1 MMGSHSIW
9 QVEKGERS
17 LIINE
22 SSAPKMQMEKEQLSF
37 DFGFLPIP
45 KHLRYTPDGPL
56 RFSIARNAAFGI
68 CTTFVVANL
77 YYSQPLLIQL
87 SLYFHVSYEEISRV
101 PTLLQAGYAA
111 GVVLV
116 SPLGDLVPRRPL
128 LLGVVLAD
136 IFFTL
141 GLAVT
146 HSAHVFEAL
155 SFVVGVTSVA
165 PQILTPFAAD
175 LAPENRRASAISI
188 IFAGLLFGILIARVL
203 SGIVAQFSTWR
214 IIYYIDVGL
223 LTAVLITLYFVVPE
237 HPSKNRGL
245 TYLEILTSM
254 VKLSTTEPVLIQA
267 SLITMG
273 SNACYMNFW
282 VTLTFILGGSPYHY
296 STLVIG
302 LFGLIGMFG
311 VSMGPIL
318 GRGIDRLVTW
328 YAILIPTF
336 FMAIFWAVQTAA
348 AGVNISA
355 IVLVCIGLDLCDAMQ
370 QVSLSTAVFSISES
384 ARARL
389 NAVLILSNFIGQFTG
404 TAAATKVY
412 LEHGWR
418 ASAALGLACAAFQLL
433 ILFFRGPHCERYTWF
448 GYQGGMD
455 WKKMDKKD
463 DKDKPTI

>member
-1 MMGSHSIW
+1 MQLLGFVRHSVGSN
-9 QVEKGERS
+9 
-17 LIINE
+17 L
-22 SSAPKMQMEKEQLSF
+22 
-37 DFGFLPIP
+37 
-45 KHLRYTPDGPL
+45 
-56 RFSIARNAAFGI
+56 
-68 CTTFVVANL
+68 TF
-77 YYSQPLLIQL
+77 QPLLIQL
-87 SLYFHVSYEEISRV
+87 SLYFNVSYEEVSRV

-136 IFFTL
+136 ICFTL
-141 GLAVT
+141 GLALT
-146 HSAHVFEAL
+146 HSAQVFEAL
-155 SFVVGVTSVA
+155 SFVVGITSVA

-188 IFAGLLFGILIARVL
+188 IFAGLLFGILFARVL
-203 SGIVAQFSTWR
+203 SGIVAEFSTWR

-237 HPSKNRGL
+237 HPAKNKGL
-245 TYLEILTSM
+245 TYLNILTSM
-254 VKLSTTEPVLIQA
+254 LKLSTTEPILIQA
-267 SLITMG
+267 SLITFG

-336 FMAIFWAVQTAA
+336 AMAIFWAIQTGA
-348 AGVNISA
+348 AGINISA
-355 IVLVCIGLDLCDAMQ
+355 IVIVCIGLDLCDAMQ

-384 ARARL
+384 ARGRL

-412 LEHGWR
+412 IKHGWR
-418 ASAALGLACAAFQLL
+418 ASAALGLACAMFQLFM
-433 ILFFRGPHCERYTWF
+433 LFVRGPHCERHTWF
-448 GYQGGMD
+448 GFQGGWE
-455 WKKMDKKD
+455 WKKDEEEVQEKVKHGS
-463 DKDKPTI
+463 IIA

>member
-1 MMGSHSIW
+1 MESRYEHGTRSI
-9 QVEKGERS
+9 
-17 LIINE
+17 
-22 SSAPKMQMEKEQLSF
+22 
-37 DFGFLPIP
+37 DFGFLPVP
-45 KHLRYTPDGPL
+45 KHLRYTQDRDALL
-56 RFSIARNAAFGI
+56 RFSITRNAAFGI

-87 SLYFHVSYEEISRV
+87 SLYFNVSYEEISRV
-101 PTLLQAGYAA
+101 PTLLQAGHVSFMMIYAV
-111 GVVLV
+111 GVALA
-116 SPLGDLVPRRPL
+116 SPLGDLLPRRPL

-136 IFFTL
+136 ICFTL

-146 HSAHVFEAL
+146 KSAHVFEGL
-155 SFVVGVTSVA
+155 SFVVGMTSVA
-165 PQILTPFAAD
+165 PQILTPLAAD
-175 LAPENRRASAISI
+175 LAPEDRRASAISI
-188 IFAGLLFGILIARVL
+188 IFAGLLFGILVARVL
-203 SGIVAQFSTWR
+203 AGIVAEFSTWR

-223 LTAVLITLYFVVPE
+223 LAAVLVILYFVVPE
-237 HPSKNRGL
+237 YPAKNKGL
-245 TYLEILTSM
+245 TYLHILKSM
-254 VKLSTTEPVLIQA
+254 AKLATTEPILIQA

-302 LFGLIGMFG
+302 LFGLIGMSG

-336 FMAIFWAVQTAA
+336 AMAIFWAIQTAA

-355 IVLVCIGLDLCDAMQ
+355 IVIVCIGLDLCDAMQ

-384 ARARL
+384 ARGRL
-389 NAVLILSNFIGQFTG
+389 NAVLILSNFTGQFIG
-404 TAAATKVY
+404 TAAATRVY

-418 ASAALGLACAAFQLL
+418 ASAVLGLACAVFQLV
-433 ILFFRGPHCERYTWF
+433 ILFFRGPHCERYTWVGF
-448 GYQGGMD
+448 QGGWK
-455 WKKMDKKD
+455 WKKVQNVDRKEKKD
-463 DKDKPTI
+463 SKKPEN

>member
-1 MMGSHSIW
+1 M
-9 QVEKGERS
+9 
-17 LIINE
+17 E
-22 SSAPKMQMEKEQLSF
+22 SRYKHGTRSF
-37 DFGFLPIP
+37 DFGFLPVP
-45 KHLRYTPDGPL
+45 KHLRYTQDALL
-56 RFSIARNAAFGI
+56 RFSITRNAAFGI

-87 SLYFHVSYEEISRV
+87 SLYFNVSYEEISRL
-101 PTLLQAGYAA
+101 PTLLQAGHVFFVMIYAV

-116 SPLGDLVPRRPL
+116 SPLGDLLPRRPL

-136 IFFTL
+136 ICFTL

-146 HSAHVFEAL
+146 KSAHIFEGL
-155 SFVVGVTSVA
+155 SFVVGMTSVA
-165 PQILTPFAAD
+165 PQILTPLAAD

-203 SGIVAQFSTWR
+203 SGIVAEFSTWR

-223 LTAVLITLYFVVPE
+223 LAAVIVILYFVVPE
-237 HPSKNRGL
+237 YPAKNKGL
-245 TYLEILTSM
+245 TYLHILKSM
-254 VKLSTTEPVLIQA
+254 AKLATTEPILIQA

-302 LFGLIGMFG
+302 LFGLIGMSG

-336 FMAIFWAVQTAA
+336 AMAIFWAIQTAA

-355 IVLVCIGLDLCDAMQ
+355 IVIVCIGLDLCDAMQ

-384 ARARL
+384 ARGRL
-389 NAVLILSNFIGQFTG
+389 NAVLILSNFTGQFIG
-404 TAAATKVY
+404 TAAATRVY

-418 ASAALGLACAAFQLL
+418 ASAVLGLACAVFQLL
-433 ILFFRGPHCERYTWF
+433 ILFFRGPHCERYTWVGF
-448 GYQGGMD
+448 QGGWK
-455 WKKMDKKD
+455 WKKVQNEDQKEKKD
-463 DKDKPTI
+463 SEKPEN

>member
-1 MMGSHSIW
+1 M
-9 QVEKGERS
+9 EKEY
-17 LIINE
+17 NE
-22 SSAPKMQMEKEQLSF
+22 SSSF
-37 DFGFLPIP
+37 DYGFLPIP
-45 KHLRYTPDGPL
+45 KHLRYTPGAPL

-87 SLYFHVSYEEISRV
+87 SLYFDVSYEEISRV
-101 PTLLQAGYAA
+101 PTLLQAGYAT
-111 GVVLV
+111 GVVFV

-128 LLGVVLAD
+128 LLVVVLTD
-136 IFFTL
+136 IMFTL
-141 GLAVT
+141 GLALT

-175 LAPENRRASAISI
+175 LAPENRRASTISI
-188 IFAGLLFGILIARVL
+188 IFAGLLFGILVARVL
-203 SGIVAQFSTWR
+203 SGIVAEFSTWR

-223 LTAVLITLYFVVPE
+223 LAAVLVTLYFVVPE
-237 HPSKNRGL
+237 HPAKNKDL
-245 TYLEILTSM
+245 TYLGILTSM
-254 VKLSTTEPVLIQA
+254 LKLSTTEPVLIQA
-267 SLITMG
+267 SLITLG

-336 FMAIFWAVQTAA
+336 CMVIFWSIQTAA

-355 IVLVCIGLDLCDAMQ
+355 IVIVCIGLDLCDAMQ

-412 LEHGWR
+412 IEHGWR
-418 ASAALGLACAAFQLL
+418 ASAALGLACAVFQLL
-433 ILFFRGPHCERYTWF
+433 LLFVRGPHCERYTWL
-448 GYQGGMD
+448 GYQGGWE
-455 WKKMDKKD
+455 WKKIDGEHNDD
-463 DKDKPTI
+463 DKETSDIQ